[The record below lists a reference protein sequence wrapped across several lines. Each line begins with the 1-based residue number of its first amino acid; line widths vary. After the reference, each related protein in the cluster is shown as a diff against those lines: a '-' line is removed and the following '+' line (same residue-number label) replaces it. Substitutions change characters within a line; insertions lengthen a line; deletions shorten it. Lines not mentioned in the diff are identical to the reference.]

1 MHSYYGCFIVPRDV
15 LEELAADESL
25 SARSRQALRDTG
37 ALEPVWRQLRTA
49 QIRAAQAGMLFT
61 GAEIANRLASQ
72 PESTVFNCKNTRS
85 LPGAPVL
92 NPDSSSDE
100 TASRAHRETL
110 AVADFYAQCFGRNSV
125 DNAGMTLVSS
135 IHYDVHY
142 SNAFWNGT
150 QMTYG
155 DGDGE
160 VFVDFTA
167 STDVIGHELTHGV
180 TQFTAGLNYT
190 NEAGGLNE
198 SVSDV
203 FGTMFRQ
210 WRKNQTVDQADWL
223 IGADIIGPKAAAKGY
238 TCLRDMA
245 DPGAQHCLSRQP
257 GHYRDYVPGGDPHTN
272 SGIPNR
278 AFYLAAKA
286 IGGQSWEKAGKAWY
300 AALTSPKAT
309 PNMKMKSF
317 ANLTRSAAKSL
328 FAADTAVYSAIDAA
342 WEAVGIA

>member
-1 MHSYYGCFIVPRDV
+1 MDTRCGCFIVPQHV
-15 LEELAADESL
+15 LDEFAADESL

-37 ALEPVWRQLRTA
+37 TLEPVWRRLRTA
-49 QIRAAQAGMLFT
+49 QIRAGQAGMLPM
-61 GAEIANRLASQ
+61 GAAVSGALASQ
-72 PESTVFNCKNTRS
+72 PEATVFNCKNTRS

-92 NPDSSSDE
+92 NPDSSSDA
-100 TASRAHRETL
+100 TAGRAYHETL
-110 AVADFYAQCFGRNSV
+110 AVADFYAQSFGRNSV

-135 IHYDVHY
+135 VHYDVRY

-160 VFVDFTA
+160 IFIDFTA

-257 GHYRDYVPGGDPHTN
+257 AHYRDYVPRGDPHTN
-272 SGIPNR
+272 SGIANH

-300 AALTSPKAT
+300 AALTSPKAS
-309 PNMKMKSF
+309 PNMKMKAF

-328 FAADTAVYSAIDAA
+328 FATDSAVYSSVDAA

>member
-1 MHSYYGCFIVPRDV
+1 MHTRCGCFIVPTDV
-15 LEELAADESL
+15 LEEFAADESL
-25 SARSRQALRDTG
+25 STESRQALRETA
-37 ALEPVWRQLRTA
+37 ALEPVWRKLRSA
-49 QIRAAQAGMLFT
+49 QTRAAQAGLLTMSEA
-61 GAEIANRLASQ
+61 GSRALA
-72 PESTVFNCKNTRS
+72 PKPAVTVFDCKNTKS
-85 LPGAPVL
+85 LPGAPL
-92 NPDSSSDE
+92 PNPGESSDITAKRAYDE
-100 TASRAHRETL
+100 TT
-110 AVADFYAQCFGRNSV
+110 AVAEFYSQSFDRNSI
-125 DNAGMTLVSS
+125 DAAGMTLVSS
-135 IHYDVHY
+135 IHYDVRY

-160 VFVDFTA
+160 IFVDFTG
-167 STDVIGHELTHGV
+167 SSDVIGHELTHGV

-190 NEAGGLNE
+190 NEPGGLNE

-245 DPGAQHCLSRQP
+245 DPGATHCLAKQP
-257 GHYRDYVPGGDPHTN
+257 SHYSDYVPGGDPHTN

-278 AFYLAAKA
+278 AFYLAATA
-286 IGGQSWEKAGKAWY
+286 IGGRSWEKAGKVWY

-309 PNMKMKSF
+309 SNTKMKAF
-317 ANLTRSAAKSL
+317 ANLTRQAAKSL
-328 FAADTAVYSAIDAA
+328 FEADPAVYTAVDDA
-342 WEAVGIA
+342 WKAVGLT